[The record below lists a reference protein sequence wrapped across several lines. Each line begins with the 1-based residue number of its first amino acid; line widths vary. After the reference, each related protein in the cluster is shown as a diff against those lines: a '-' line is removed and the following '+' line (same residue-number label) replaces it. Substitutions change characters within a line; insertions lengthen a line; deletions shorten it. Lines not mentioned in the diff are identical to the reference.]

1 MATRLAGGGDTMA
14 VDHSSS
20 NQTHPTLYN
29 KLKETVLNTTIGGV
43 FGAVS
48 GGIVGMVII
57 APIGRRYPQVLAPLS
72 RTQYARRFAREYSA
86 LSAAMWGI
94 ESIML
99 GIRGKDDLTNSLVS
113 GSGAGLAYSFVRHD
127 LKVKPAHA
135 LSWAAY
141 LAVLC
146 GTMYKKLG
154 LEEYEKSF
162 KKGRDISL
170 IAPCHCSLI
179 GYTYFSFKLEFI
191 M

>member
-1 MATRLAGGGDTMA
+1 MATRLASGGDTMA
-14 VDHSSS
+14 VEHSSS
-20 NQTHPTLYN
+20 NQTNPTLYN
-29 KLKETVLNTTIGGV
+29 KLKETVFMTAFGGV
-43 FGAVS
+43 YGAVS
-48 GGIVGMVII
+48 GGIVGMVIM
-57 APIGRRYPQVLAPLS
+57 APIARRYPQVLAPLS
-72 RTQYARRFAREYSA
+72 RTQYARRFARENSA

-146 GTMYKKLG
+146 GTMYKVIENYLRIQHID
-154 LEEYEKSF
+154 EKFLKNTHLSTNIF
-162 KKGRDISL
+162 VILTSKSQTQI
-170 IAPCHCSLI
+170 
-179 GYTYFSFKLEFI
+179 YN
-191 M
+191 